1 MREAATPSPPPPG
14 GRDRERGSAAPPP
27 TPWSDALAAAA
38 LLAVDPHG
46 LGGVLVRAAPGP
58 VRDRWVEALRAALPA
73 DAPCRKVPAAIA
85 DGNLI
90 GGLDLAATLESGRP
104 VAARGLL
111 AECDGGVALIPM
123 AERLPPGTAARIGL
137 ALDDGAVR
145 IERDGFAALQ
155 TARFG
160 AVALDEGA
168 DEDEAVPASIAER
181 LAIRLDL
188 HPISV
193 RDATPPA
200 ATRAAV
206 VAARARLPSVAVPD
220 DLAAALCTAAVALG
234 VDTIRAPLAALKL
247 ARCAAA
253 LAGRDIVDGDDAALA
268 ARLVLGPRATMIP
281 ADAEDEAEPEES
293 EAEEPPPPEEQNQ
306 GEDRPLDDVVLEAAT
321 AAIPRG
327 LLDRLRAEAP
337 LRNRG
342 ARQGKAGALRAAGD
356 RGRPVGSRRG
366 EPRGSLRLHLVAT
379 LRAAAPW
386 QRLRRQGAEDGRIAV
401 RRDDFRVVRLKQRTP
416 TTTIF
421 VVDASGSA
429 AARRLAEAKGAVE
442 LLLADCYVRRDEVAL
457 IAFRGSSAELLLPPT
472 RSLVRAR
479 RCLAGLP
486 GGGGTPLASA
496 IDAAVALADGV
507 TRRGASASVVLLTD
521 GRANIARDGGP
532 GRPRA
537 NADALAAAKAFRAAN
552 LPALLVD
559 TSALPEPAAR
569 TVAETMGAAYLPL
582 PHADAATLSGA
593 VRAARAA

>member
-1 MREAATPSPPPPG
+1 MRGADA
-14 GRDRERGSAAPPP
+14 P
-27 TPWSDALAAAA
+27 TPWSDALAAAT

-46 LGGVLVRAAPGP
+46 LAGVLVRAAPGP

-73 DAPCRKVPAAIA
+73 DAPLRKVPAAIA

-90 GGLDLAATLESGRP
+90 GGLDLAATLEAGRP

-111 AECDGGVALIPM
+111 AECDGGVALVPM

-145 IERDGFAALQ
+145 VERDGFAAVQ

-160 AVALDEGA
+160 VVAMDEGA
-168 DEDEAVPASIAER
+168 DEDEMVPASLAER

-193 RDATPPA
+193 RDATGPA
-200 ATRAAV
+200 PDRTAV
-206 VAARARLPSVAVPD
+206 AAARARVASVAVPD
-220 DLAAALCTAAVALG
+220 DLAAALCTTAVALG
-234 VDTIRAPLAALKL
+234 VDTIRAPLLALRL

-253 LAGRDIVDGDDAALA
+253 LGGRDVADGDDAALA

-293 EAEEPPPPEEQNQ
+293 EAEEPPPPDDPQAQ
-306 GEDRPLDDVVLEAAT
+306 GEDRPLEDVVLEAAT
-321 AAIPRG
+321 AAIPKG

-342 ARQGKAGALRAAGD
+342 ARQGKAGALRAAGG

-366 EPRGSLRLHLVAT
+366 EPKGSLRLHLVET

-386 QRLRRQGAEDGRIAV
+386 QRLRRQGADDGRIAV

-457 IAFRGSSAELLLPPT
+457 IAFRGTAAELLLPPT

-496 IDAAVALADGV
+496 IDAAAALADGV
-507 TRRGASASVVLLTD
+507 VRRGASASVVLLTD

-582 PHADAATLSGA
+582 PHVDAATLSGA

>member
-1 MREAATPSPPPPG
+1 
-14 GRDRERGSAAPPP
+14 
-27 TPWSDALAAAA
+27 
-38 LLAVDPHG
+38 
-46 LGGVLVRAAPGP
+46 
-58 VRDRWVEALRAALPA
+58 
-73 DAPCRKVPAAIA
+73 
-85 DGNLI
+85 
-90 GGLDLAATLESGRP
+90 
-104 VAARGLL
+104 
-111 AECDGGVALIPM
+111 
-123 AERLPPGTAARIGL
+123 
-137 ALDDGAVR
+137 
-145 IERDGFAALQ
+145 
-155 TARFG
+155 
-160 AVALDEGA
+160 
-168 DEDEAVPASIAER
+168 
-181 LAIRLDL
+181 
-188 HPISV
+188 
-193 RDATPPA
+193 
-200 ATRAAV
+200 
-206 VAARARLPSVAVPD
+206 
-220 DLAAALCTAAVALG
+220 
-234 VDTIRAPLAALKL
+234 
-247 ARCAAA
+247 
-253 LAGRDIVDGDDAALA
+253 
-268 ARLVLGPRATMIP
+268 
-281 ADAEDEAEPEES
+281 
-293 EAEEPPPPEEQNQ
+293 
-306 GEDRPLDDVVLEAAT
+306 
-321 AAIPRG
+321 
-327 LLDRLRAEAP
+327 
-337 LRNRG
+337 
-342 ARQGKAGALRAAGD
+342 
-356 RGRPVGSRRG
+356 VGSRRG
-366 EPRGSLRLHLVAT
+366 EPRGSLRLHLVET
-379 LRAAAPW
+379 LRAAAPG

-457 IAFRGSSAELLLPPT
+457 IAFRGAAAELLLPPT